1 MTDIRR
7 KIWGK
12 LPDGTPVYKYIMTN
26 ASGASVTLS
35 NIGAGIVSIMVPDKN
50 GKLGDVVLGYN
61 KPESYLYDG
70 PCSGKVPGRFANRI
84 AKGKFTLD
92 GKEYTLPIN
101 NGENHLHGGPEG
113 FHNKVWE
120 SRKHKGMVEF
130 KYTSPDGEMGYP
142 GNLTVVTRY
151 SWSDDNEL
159 KMTFSA
165 KSDAKTVIN
174 LVNHVYFNLNGGKG
188 NIKRHYLRIPA
199 SGYLPTDKGL
209 IPTGP
214 IDPVAGTPMDF
225 RKAKTIGKDID
236 KDFPALNYG
245 KGYDSCWVLDNFE
258 EGQLNEAAELYSMV
272 SGRDLKIYTT
282 QPSIQIYTGN
292 YLAGCPVGKN
302 RRIYDDYSG
311 VAMETQ
317 HFPDSPNH
325 PEYPTTELRPGK
337 TYNEATVYAFGIKK

>member
-70 PCSGKVPGRFANRI
+70 PCCGKVPGRFANRI

-120 SRKHKGMVEF
+120 ARKHNGMVEF
-130 KYTSPDGEMGYP
+130 KHTSPDGEMGYP

-165 KSDAKTVIN
+165 KSHEKTVIN
-174 LVNHVYFNLNGGKG
+174 LVKQEYFNRNEGKG
-188 NIKRHYLRIPA
+188 NSKRNYDRIRA
-199 SGYLPTDKGL
+199 
-209 IPTGP
+209 
-214 IDPVAGTPMDF
+214 
-225 RKAKTIGKDID
+225 
-236 KDFPALNYG
+236 
-245 KGYDSCWVLDNFE
+245 
-258 EGQLNEAAELYSMV
+258 
-272 SGRDLKIYTT
+272 
-282 QPSIQIYTGN
+282 
-292 YLAGCPVGKN
+292 
-302 RRIYDDYSG
+302 
-311 VAMETQ
+311 
-317 HFPDSPNH
+317 
-325 PEYPTTELRPGK
+325 
-337 TYNEATVYAFGIKK
+337 

>member
-70 PCSGKVPGRFANRI
+70 PCCGKVPGRFANRI

-120 SRKHKGMVEF
+120 SRKHNGMVEF

-214 IDPVAGTPMDF
+214 IDPGAGTPLDF
-225 RKAKTIGKDID
+225 R
-236 KDFPALNYG
+236 
-245 KGYDSCWVLDNFE
+245 
-258 EGQLNEAAELYSMV
+258 
-272 SGRDLKIYTT
+272 
-282 QPSIQIYTGN
+282 
-292 YLAGCPVGKN
+292 
-302 RRIYDDYSG
+302 
-311 VAMETQ
+311 
-317 HFPDSPNH
+317 
-325 PEYPTTELRPGK
+325 
-337 TYNEATVYAFGIKK
+337 